1 MSGSSSRSP
10 TGNSGWKVIDE
21 ALDGIRRAAF
31 NLNSPDDFY
40 GSLTRQLNPIGV
52 SGWSLWRLEAGRWNR
67 SATGRESFPP
77 TDSAELADAGR
88 APADRAPAD
97 RAPAERAP
105 AERGPAERGLVAA
118 AWEANAA
125 RLTIGPGARTVAIAA
140 PFGKGDLVSGVF
152 VAWRERP
159 DAGDR
164 SERPDTGAATEGF
177 ARLAEA
183 LAEEIRMFALRRAL
197 FEARQAGARHSR
209 LEPLLVQLHEHL
221 SLAAATQH
229 LVNEAR
235 IVLDC
240 DRVAVSL
247 AARRRQR
254 LAAISGSEQ
263 PHRQSA
269 VVERLEPLC
278 SAVAAMGEP
287 LWLGG
292 QPSGGSAVEEL
303 PPELSTLWD
312 AYREVSPCQAL
323 AIVPLRLPKS
333 LGLAPDGS
341 LAAAAAESQAAALDS
356 NSSGSTVFAT
366 LVCERIERSFDSAVA
381 DLLRQLEP
389 HAAAA
394 LANARV
400 MSRVPL
406 GRFWLR
412 WDRSSGRSVWRRG
425 AVVVAACALMVAA
438 LLLIPAELEVRAS
451 GELRSVARREV
462 FAPADGVVE
471 ELRVDHGQLVAANAL
486 LLVVHA
492 PELDQEWQEARS
504 VVDSLQRQLASV
516 QSQRLQARAGDAA
529 SRQRSAALAA
539 EEEQLQTQRKSQAER
554 LAMLERRRES
564 LRVRSPIAGRIVS
577 WGLRD
582 RLSGRP
588 LRQGDAL
595 LTVAGDGGP
604 FELELQVPE
613 RVAGRVLAS
622 AAGPAG
628 GQQVAWTLASR
639 PEATRRGTVCE
650 LARRFDYDDWGGAFL
665 RVRVTLEDSSGNGAA
680 PREIG
685 EMVAAKIACGRVSLA
700 EAWFFELIDTAR
712 RWWWL

>member
-1 MSGSSSRSP
+1 MSGSSSHSP
-10 TGNSGWKVIDE
+10 TGNSGWQVIDE
-21 ALDGIRRAAF
+21 ALDGVRRAAF
-31 NLNSPDDFY
+31 NLNNPDDFH
-40 GSLTRQLNPIGV
+40 GLLTRQLAPIGV
-52 SGWSLWRLEAGRWNR
+52 IGWSLWQLDAGRWNR
-67 SATGRESFPP
+67 SARGGESIPP
-77 TDSAELADAGR
+77 TDSAEPNR
-88 APADRAPAD
+88 AERVPAKRAF
-97 RAPAERAP
+97 AERAL
-105 AERGPAERGLVAA
+105 AEKALVAA

-125 RLTIGPGARTVAIAA
+125 RLTAGLEARTLAVAA
-140 PFGKGDLVSGVF
+140 PFGKGDLVGGVF
-152 VAWRERP
+152 VAWRDQP
-159 DAGDR
+159 D
-164 SERPDTGAATEGF
+164 SGAATQGF

-183 LAEEIRMFALRRAL
+183 LAEEIRLFALRRAL
-197 FEARQAGARHSR
+197 FEARQAGARQNR
-209 LEPLLVQLHEHL
+209 LDPLLVQLHEHL
-221 SLAAATQH
+221 SLEAATQQ

-278 SAVAAMGEP
+278 SAVAAIGEP

-292 QPSGGSAVEEL
+292 RPSGGTAAEEL
-303 PPELSTLWD
+303 PPELSTLWE
-312 AYREVSPCQAL
+312 AYREVSPGQAL
-323 AIVPLRLPKS
+323 VIVPLRLPKS
-333 LGLAPDGS
+333 SDVS
-341 LAAAAAESQAAALDS
+341 AAAASESQAAAALDS

-394 LANARV
+394 LANARM

-412 WDRSSGRSVWRRG
+412 WDRSGGRSVWRRG
-425 AVVVAACALMVAA
+425 AVVAAAFALMVAA
-438 LLLIPAELEVRAS
+438 LLLIPSELEVRAS

-504 VVDSLQRQLASV
+504 VVDGLQRQLASV
-516 QSQRLQARAGDAA
+516 QSQRLQARSGDVA
-529 SRQRSAALAA
+529 SRQRAAALAA

-554 LAMLERRRES
+554 LAMLERRRKS

-582 RLSGRP
+582 RLAGRP

-628 GQQVAWTLASR
+628 GQQVAWTLVSR

-650 LARRFDYDDWGGAFL
+650 LARRFDHDDWGGAFL
-665 RVRVTLEDSSGNGAA
+665 RVRVTLEDSPGNGAA

-685 EMVAAKIACGRVSLA
+685 ELVAAKIACGRVSLA
-700 EAWFFELIDTAR
+700 EAWFFELIDTTR